1 MAKVNIYN
9 WDGQVAGAKELS
21 PEIFELK
28 ANSGLIHE
36 VVTGL
41 QANRRQVLAHTKTR
55 GEISGG
61 GKKPWKQKGTGRAR
75 VGSIRSPLWRGG
87 GIIFG
92 PRKDRNFKV
101 KINKQIKSNVFKMI
115 LSQKVADGRLLLVEN
130 SDFPA
135 NKTKLFVKFLQ
146 TLSLTGKRVL
156 LALPKESNENLKLA
170 SRNVSRLEQ
179 VDLNSLNILDML
191 SGGTLIAP
199 QSAVEYWEKVYAK

>member
-21 PEIFELK
+21 PKIFELK

-55 GEISGG
+55 GEVKGG

-101 KINKQIKSNVFKMI
+101 KINKQTKSHVFKMI

-135 NKTKLFVKFLQ
+135 NKTKSFAKFLR

-179 VDLNSLNILDML
+179 VDLGSLSILEML

>member
-9 WDGQVAGAKELS
+9 WEGQVVGAKDLS
-21 PEIFELK
+21 PEVFELK

-55 GEISGG
+55 GEVSGG

-75 VGSIRSPLWRGG
+75 HGSIRSPLWRGG

-101 KINKQIKSNVFKMI
+101 KINKQIKSQVFKMI

-130 SDFPA
+130 SDFPT
-135 NKTKLFVKFLQ
+135 NKTKAFAKFLH
-146 TLSLTGKRVL
+146 TLSLTGRKVL
-156 LALPKESNENLKLA
+156 LALPKESDKNLKLA
-170 SRNVSRLEQ
+170 SRNVARLKQ
-179 VDLNSLNILDML
+179 VDLGSLNVLEML
-191 SGGTLIAP
+191 SGGTLIAS
-199 QSAVEYWEKVYAK
+199 QSAAEHWEKVYTK